1 MKYVDNNNVLHYTV
15 EREVWNNI
23 AAGKI
28 KKVGID
34 LSALWL
40 RVFCNPHN
48 CCDNCGYCYASAPW
62 KYSVNDKVRNICF
75 HLSGQSDILTFR
87 IEKISI
93 EGSKI
98 RWSSK
103 LDHRHFTVVFGER
116 VNEILDLNVQEQ
128 RWSTFTRYI
137 IFSQKGSVIFEK
149 HNNPLSWGGYTYI
162 YGLWVVEKYRKNGIA
177 RQLLD
182 KAEEIAR
189 SLGCEDVCLE
199 WENTTPKWV
208 FEWYI
213 KKGYEELEWN
223 YNGSLLIKRFDISQ
237 EQAGINNGIPYVD
250 LGLPSGTL
258 WATCNVG
265 ATSPEQAGLY
275 FAFGETTGY
284 TAGQVTSGMRKFDEA
299 SYKASG
305 ISADLTL
312 EQDAARANLGENWR
326 MPTYDDWQELYKN
339 CNDAWTDDYNGTGV
353 AGKVFTSKV
362 NGNSVFFPAVGE
374 CYDSSVDD
382 VGSEGGY
389 WSASWLSSSY
399 AWVLYFNSRGRY
411 LNYYNRFY
419 GHPVRGVCKR

>member
-15 EREVWNNI
+15 ERNVWDNI

-28 KKVGID
+28 KEVGID
-34 LSALWL
+34 LSTLWL

-62 KYSVNDKVRNICF
+62 KYSVNDKVRCICF
-75 HLSGQSDILTFR
+75 HLVGQSDILTFK

-93 EGSKI
+93 EGSII
-98 RWSSK
+98 RWSSE

-116 VNEILDLNVQEQ
+116 VNEVLELSVQEQ
-128 RWSTFTRYI
+128 QWSTFTRYI
-137 IFSQKGSVIFEK
+137 IFSKKGAVIFEK
-149 HNNPLSWGGYTYI
+149 HKNPLSWGGHTFI
-162 YGLWVVEKYRKNGIA
+162 YGLWVIEKYRKSGIG

-189 SLGCEDVCLE
+189 SIGCEDVCLV

-208 FEWYI
+208 FEWYM
-213 KKGYEELEWN
+213 KKGYEELEWG
-223 YNGSLLIKRFDISQ
+223 YNGSLLIKRFDIPQ
-237 EQAGINNGIPYVD
+237 KQAGTNNETPYVD

-275 FAFGETTGY
+275 FAWGETVGY
-284 TAGQVTSGMRKFDEA
+284 TAEQVPGVRKFDPA

-305 ISADLTL
+305 ISDDLTL
-312 EQDAARANLGENWR
+312 EQDAAHSYMGGDWR
-326 MPTYDDWQELYKN
+326 MPTYDECQELIDN
-339 CNDAWTDDYNGTGV
+339 CDASWMDDYNGTGV
-353 AGKVFTSKV
+353 AGKVFTSRV
-362 NGNSVFFPAVGE
+362 NGNSVFLPAAGY
-374 CYDSSVDD
+374 CYGSSVYY
-382 VGSEGGY
+382 VGSFGDV
-389 WSASWLSSSY
+389 WSASWLSSAR
-399 AWVLYFNSRGRY
+399 AWGLWFYSDNQY
-411 LNYYNRFY
+411 MNYCHRFY